1 MEAIARRSSE
11 VSAGLPPLERSN
23 ITVPGRVSLAIPQSL
38 RECRVRSYASARER
52 KPSCEESKKATCS
65 WRGLSARKPT
75 ATRHWV
81 AGAIDAVHP
90 ATMLVLAAADRRSR
104 RAAIAYAAL
113 AVVFASADVRAGR
126 MSRDLL

>member
-1 MEAIARRSSE
+1 MRGVEK
-11 VSAGLPPLERSN
+11 GHLL
-23 ITVPGRVSLAIPQSL
+23 LAWF
-38 RECRVRSYASARER
+38 VG
-52 KPSCEESKKATCS
+52 T
-65 WRGLSARKPT
+65 KPT

-81 AGAIDAVHP
+81 AGAIDAVHA